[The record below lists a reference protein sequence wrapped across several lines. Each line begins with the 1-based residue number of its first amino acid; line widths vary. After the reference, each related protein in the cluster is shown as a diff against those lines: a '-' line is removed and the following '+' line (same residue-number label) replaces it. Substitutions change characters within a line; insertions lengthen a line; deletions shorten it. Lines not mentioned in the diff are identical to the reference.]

1 MSLDNRNGAQNL
13 RSKFSP
19 VLGKRTH
26 ELVSSRT
33 FDAEIISHFI
43 RVTFQHR
50 GGAVI
55 EWMRQRS
62 RRVNPLQAVFGQ
74 RQRREK
80 WRSGAERIDC
90 GTEIVM
96 KSR

>member
-19 VLGKRTH
+19 VRGERTL
-26 ELVSSRT
+26 ELVTSRP
-33 FDAEIISHFI
+33 FDSERISRLI
-43 RVTFQHR
+43 QVTFQHHGR
-50 GGAVI
+50 AVI